1 MESNILP
8 NLYQNLLQESG
19 SKADNFQT
27 TDAIPEEQ

>member
-8 NLYQNLLQESG
+8 NLYENLLQESG
-19 SKADNFQT
+19 SNVDIFQT